1 MVRYISQYDALIQT
15 IHTSDSYQNA
25 TQTDRQE
32 IDKWLDKEEVK
43 KYFGSKVVPQLTLY
57 ESFVLGFANSDALQ
71 QRTLEEQQK
80 VMTHLKSEKF
90 KGYLDNLEGRMSKLL
105 GI

>member
-25 TQTDRQE
+25 TQIDRQE

-43 KYFGSKVVPQLTLY
+43 KYFGSRVVPQLTLH
-57 ESFVLGFANSDALQ
+57 ESFILGFANSDALQ
-71 QRTLEEQQK
+71 QRKPEEQQK
-80 VMTHLKSEKF
+80 VMTHLKSKKF